1 MDDLEFRRRVF
12 ANPNTTD
19 KEVADIAAKNPDKAQ
34 LKNSLQQLDDEL
46 MKALK
51 VQVPDNLAHK
61 LIWEQK
67 SEELKRH
74 KRRTPWYIGLAA
86 SVALTI
92 GVTGT
97 VVMHGANVNIGE
109 EALAHMRY
117 AETEQSHSA
126 VAVNMDLI
134 NAKLAGFGG
143 TLVSSIGNVRVAN
156 YCHLN
161 TIQSLHLIL
170 DTDQGPMSVFIMPQ
184 KRDQNVPDA
193 FADNQY
199 HGESWALQ
207 KASIM
212 VVGEKGADL
221 APLMQKVK
229 RSITFSA

>member
-19 KEVADIAAKNPDKAQ
+19 KDVTDTAAKDSDKAQ
-34 LKNSLQQLDDEL
+34 LKQSLQQLDSQL
-46 MKALK
+46 NQALK
-51 VQVPDNLAHK
+51 IPVPEDLAHK

-67 SEELKRH
+67 AEEFRRH

-86 SVALTI
+86 SFALTLGI
-92 GVTGT
+92 SGT
-97 VVMHGANVNIGE
+97 MVMHTASINIGD

-117 AETEQSHSA
+117 AETEQPHSA
-126 VAVNMDLI
+126 VAVDMNLI
-134 NAKLAGFGG
+134 NAKLAGLGG

-161 TIQSLHLIL
+161 TTQSLHLIL
-170 DTDQGPMSVFIMPQ
+170 DTEQGTMSVFILPQ
-184 KRDQNVPDA
+184 KNNQDVPDA

-207 KASIM
+207 QASIM

-221 APLMQKVK
+221 EPLMRKVK